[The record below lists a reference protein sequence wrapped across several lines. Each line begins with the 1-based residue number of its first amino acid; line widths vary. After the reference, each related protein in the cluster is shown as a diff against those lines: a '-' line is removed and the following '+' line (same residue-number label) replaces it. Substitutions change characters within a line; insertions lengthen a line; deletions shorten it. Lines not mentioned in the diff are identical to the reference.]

1 MARRI
6 DYTELKR
13 LRDSGM
19 RAGDIA
25 GRLGCSESAVHNAA
39 RVFGW
44 QKRTPGPARPIDV
57 PRLFLMW
64 HSEMAT
70 PDIAMAFGVSV
81 STLNTL
87 RKRHGLPKRPRVASA
102 KIVDPTPDEI
112 TARAR
117 ECRERHYA
125 ERRGQGGAA

>member
-13 LRDSGM
+13 LRDLGM

-25 GRLGCSESAVHNAA
+25 SRLGCSESTVHHAA

-44 QKRTPGPARPIDV
+44 PKRTPVQPRPIDM
-57 PRLFLMW
+57 PRLYSMW
-64 HSEMAT
+64 HSEMTT
-70 PDIAMAFGVSV
+70 PDIAMALSVSV
-81 STLNTL
+81 STLYTL
-87 RKRHGLPKRPRVASA
+87 RKRHGLPKRPRQ
-102 KIVDPTPDEI
+102 IVDPTPDEI

-117 ECRERHYA
+117 ECFERHCSKK
-125 ERRGQGGAA
+125 EGAA